1 MGSGLKVR
9 ELIQENASKLA
20 LPTDVD
26 KSMSSLMFTPVFGTM
41 TCGIFTHLSIYIM
54 VVFGVPKE
62 TQPGENRVALNPDSV
77 AQLVKLGVSV
87 HIETNAG
94 IASYFTDAAYEAAGA
109 TIQPSVF
116 GSSDVV
122 LKVAPPTLNEVK
134 QLKSGSILISF
145 LWAVQNRDIAEA
157 LRTQGVSALGMEA
170 VPRITRAQNMDA
182 LSSMSSIAG
191 YKAVLMAASHLGKY
205 LPMMMTAAGTIA
217 PAKCLI
223 LGAGVAGLQAIATAR
238 RLGAVVEAFDVRPAV
253 KEQVESLGAK
263 FVDVDLVPDD
273 TETKGG
279 YAKELSEENKKRQ
292 KDALAA
298 RVKAVDFVI
307 TTALIP
313 GKPAPKLITKEMVES
328 MAPGSVIVDLA
339 AEQGGNCEVTVP
351 GQTVSHH
358 HVQVLGPLNI
368 PSGMPLHA
376 SQLYSKNVLALL
388 KLMIKDGAV
397 SLDFSDEIIEQTTI
411 THAGEWKSPTIKSLL
426 GVA

>member
-1 MGSGLKVR
+1 
-9 ELIQENASKLA
+9 
-20 LPTDVD
+20 
-26 KSMSSLMFTPVFGTM
+26 
-41 TCGIFTHLSIYIM
+41 M

-62 TQPGENRVALNPDSV
+62 TQSGENRVALNPDSV
-77 AQLVKLGVSV
+77 SQLIKLGVSV
-87 HIETNAG
+87 QIETNAG
-94 IASYFTDAAYEAAGA
+94 IASYFTNEAYVAAGA
-109 TIQPSVF
+109 TIVDSVLS
-116 GSSDVV
+116 SSDVI
-122 LKVAPPTLNEVK
+122 LKVAPPSVDEVK

-170 VPRITRAQNMDA
+170 VPRITRAQKMDA

-191 YKAVLMAASHLGKY
+191 YKAVLLASTHLGKY

-263 FVDVDLVPDD
+263 FVDVELEPEDM
-273 TETKGG
+273 ETKGG
-279 YAKELSEENKKRQ
+279 YAKELSEENKRRQ
-292 KDALAA
+292 KEALAA
-298 RVKAVDFVI
+298 RVKVSDFVI

-313 GKPAPKLITKEMVES
+313 GKPAPKLITKEMVAS

-339 AEQGGNCEVTVP
+339 AEQGGNCELTEP
-351 GQTVSHH
+351 GKTAITAN
-358 HVQVLGPLNI
+358 HVQILGPLNI
-368 PSGMPLHA
+368 PSSMPLHA
-376 SQLYSKNVLALL
+376 SQLYSKNVFALVQL
-388 KLMIKDGAV
+388 LVKDGAV
-397 SLDFSDEIIEQTTI
+397 TLDFTDEIIEQSTI

>member
-1 MGSGLKVR
+1 VR